1 MSVLIKNGSIVRPD
15 RRIAG
20 DILVE
25 NGKIARL
32 APPNTLTGDTVV
44 DASGK
49 LVFPGF
55 IDAHTHFQMNAGQP
69 NETADSFETGTRAA
83 VVGGTTT
90 ILDFATQDRGDTL
103 LHALETWHSRADG
116 HCSCHYG
123 FHMAITDWNNTARSS

>member
-15 RRIAG
+15 RRVAG

-32 APPNTLTGDTVV
+32 APPNTLTGGTVV

-69 NETADSFETGTRAA
+69 NETADRF
-83 VVGGTTT
+83 
-90 ILDFATQDRGDTL
+90 
-103 LHALETWHSRADG
+103 
-116 HCSCHYG
+116 
-123 FHMAITDWNNTARSS
+123 